1 MGKKV
6 LSLFMAFMMC
16 FSTLPTFLTATASA
30 EEETAEYAATAE
42 NGVKNINDGVNV
54 VNGYDSENSSYS
66 YIYYGTRNGDGIK
79 WRVLD
84 NETLDG
90 NEGLFL
96 LMENPIKNVE
106 FISYCT
112 LGKLDSSRNN
122 CWSCLDN
129 MRHNWWENSTA
140 RVWCRAF
147 TEQISPD
154 TTLGFTTN
162 QRSLGNTLYNNNK
175 ASYDQN
181 YSAFSDMEREKILAT
196 TKADK
201 NFKGDHL
208 YYGRDL
214 NGEKVFFL
222 SADEASDAKY
232 GFDTDAN
239 RTSNTTWMTRSAAW
253 EDCVY
258 SSDLESQYGDGK
270 GVNDAGI
277 GAIYGDGYLSAVPIY
292 SAILDKVLGGAI
304 KETYSFNPI
313 STWSARPAMNISYDS
328 IVFASAPDAACE
340 KTFDLTNSYS
350 GNEWKL
356 TLGTG
361 DSFNADLSTNILS
374 NDGIAVTH
382 TALNGIGNTDYNT
395 VTAELKNTAGET
407 VAYGALNTADA
418 SAGKSTLPL
427 PSGLA
432 DGTYTLTLRA
442 EQWNG
447 KNMTNYASQAY
458 DAGTIYV
465 GRNNSHNGQ
474 SFKPIVNEFDF
485 AAMTADDYGFLIDN
499 ITVNPNT
506 IYSGHLCL
514 NGYTVNGDMQV
525 RNFALY
531 DDDGKSGLLDGSL
544 TLTDGTLTLYGGTVN
559 TGINLNKGTLALF
572 GGVVGENNN
581 GCSVV
586 AESDTTVTFPGNTT
600 FNGTT
605 AGVYLKN
612 GAYVSAAGIVHPAR
626 PYIVGLESGT
636 GSFCTDWNEN
646 TDFTQYFSG
655 ANGHSVERQG
665 TTLSLI
671 ESSHLVP
678 EHPVC
683 GVRCNHKD
691 SHPIISDWQVFNAS
705 ETSLADGNY
714 ILNSNITLEHN
725 IEITGNVNVCLNGY
739 VVTLKDK
746 DVSFVVADG
755 GTLSISD
762 CSANQTGRINGENA
776 SGRSQSDSGA
786 VTVNK
791 KGTFKLYT
799 GNINDLSCAVAVKG
813 TFYMYG
819 GTVLN
824 SDCGIY
830 NTYTGKFNM
839 YGGTVSAC
847 TYGVTA
853 KNSVDLHNGSL
864 IENCRYGLFGTSIKS
879 NLSGTIRGCDVGIS
893 AGTLNDGAVVEN
905 CKIGADGYIIMQP
918 GSTVRNCTQ
927 YGVYAAD
934 LTMNGGTVTGCNV
947 GVYLNPAKK
956 SNGKNLMTVSGAPV
970 INGNTAANVAVYSKV
985 DSKNKPIENVQ
996 AICIGN
1002 DGLTEEAVIPVRVI
1016 TVDGDFESYNA
1027 DGTTSPSYTFS
1038 AVYPNRDYSRY
1049 FQSDVPNFFIV
1060 HTFETNQLAVA
1071 YCNST
1076 KDSVGNPVRT
1086 RIMCLLQYD
1095 ANGGSGS
1102 IDYSKLQDS
1111 EFDKVWYIKA
1121 RNTTNGGGRLIPNP
1135 FTAPSGKTFAGWNT
1149 KADGSGVAYADQD
1162 IFRTCIT
1169 KGFYFLTDPVTLY
1182 AQWTDADGITVTFD
1196 ANGGVCETGE
1206 KKVKY
1211 AQSYGELP
1219 TPTRDGYAF
1228 TGWYTDKSNGNKVSE
1243 RTMVSSI
1250 FNHTL
1255 YAYWTMNTYTVSFN
1269 ANGGS
1274 GEMANVSVTS
1284 GGYTL
1289 PECTFTPPA
1298 GKKFKAWSVSGTEYA
1313 AGNTINISANTTVTA
1328 VWANLEKTTVTINE
1342 TVQTNEYDGIVKDF
1356 AIKDANVTDG
1366 FTVKYQ
1372 KDGNDVVLPTDAGDY
1387 DVVIERAE
1395 DGTYKEYK
1403 KTITGGLKIT
1413 KKDITGATVGVF
1425 EEMTYNGTAQT
1436 PTASVTVDGLTVTG
1450 EWSKV
1455 TNVAD
1460 KTTFTAN
1467 GNFKGT
1473 IADQITGMEK
1483 AYSNFAIAP
1492 NAIRL
1497 TYNKNAQVLI
1507 TAAEADGGIVKYSI
1521 DDQKT
1526 WSEELPK
1533 AINAGK
1539 YVVCFKIFGDDN
1551 HKDSEVQFCNASVA
1565 KAVVSVP
1572 TVDGKIYN
1580 GTQQTAKIA
1589 DTEYYTVTQNGGGIN
1604 TGKYNV
1610 KLALKDGANYY
1621 WDGNAENVSEIN
1633 LDFYITKANNEWTTA
1648 PSITDRTYGESASA
1662 PVYLAKFG
1670 NVKVEYKKTNEDDSA
1685 YTTDVPKNA
1694 GNYNAKFTV
1703 DATDDFGGLLEV
1715 KEFNI
1720 AKANVI
1726 FTEPTAQ
1733 QDLVYS
1739 GTAQALT
1746 IGGSAEGG
1754 EILYSTA
1761 ENGDYSADVIK
1772 GTNAGSYEVWY
1783 KVAGDSNHN
1792 DIAPQKIDVS
1802 IAKAV
1807 VSVPTIDGKIY
1818 NGTQQTAKIADTE
1831 YYTVTQNGGGINTG
1845 KYNVKLALKDGANY
1859 YWDGNAENVSEINLD
1874 FYITKANN
1882 EWTTAPSIT
1891 DRTYGESASA
1901 PVYLAKFGNVK
1912 VEYKKTNE
1920 DDSAYTTDV
1929 PKNAGNYNAKF
1940 TVDATDDF
1948 GGLLEVKEFNI
1959 AKANVTFTEP
1969 TAQQDLVYNGTAQ
1982 ALTLGGSAE
1991 GGETLYAT
1999 AENGDYSAD
2008 VIKGTNAGSYEVWY
2022 KVAGDSNHNDIA
2034 SQKINVSIAKA
2045 TQSAPVQPTAV
2056 GETIKGKADGKI
2068 IGVSTDM
2075 EYKADG
2081 ASEYTAVTENE
2092 ILNLTAGIYKVRYKE
2107 NDNYLA
2113 GGDKTIEIV
2122 AGEMI
2127 TVTFDSDGGSDI
2139 DSETCEYN
2147 QTIASP
2153 KDEPVKDGY
2162 EFVGWFADVELTN
2175 EWNFDTTLTE
2185 NKTLYAKWVRGTVS
2199 DNEGDVDL
2207 VAADGLNDIAK
2218 SEKADISLVVR
2229 VQETADSS
2237 ESQTAIKNIEN
2248 APKNFEFYDIT
2259 LKKSAGET
2267 ITEASSVIEIKLPY
2281 DFARKRNIKI
2291 YRYHN
2296 GNAVELTQL
2305 ENRNTVK
2312 PFTDGTCFVDTQNG
2326 YIYIYSS
2333 KFSIYSVAYD
2343 KMSSSSSVSGSSST
2357 NYYTVTFET
2366 NGAGFVKGQTVVK
2379 NGTANE
2385 PNEPA
2390 KDGYTF
2396 GGWYL
2401 SNDFTDE
2408 YDFAEKVTQN
2418 ITLYAKWIENK
2429 DTTDDGKDKPNDT
2442 DTHNCPSKEF
2452 DDLDINMWY
2461 HTDTDYV
2468 LLNGLMNG
2476 VEEKTFAPSEN
2487 LTRAMLVTVLYR
2499 NENNG
2504 AEPDGMPFMDVKK
2517 GSYYEKAVLWAQQ
2530 NGIVNGIS
2538 QTEFA
2543 PDMSITREQIAAIL
2557 YRYAQFKGIDV
2568 SGADSANI
2576 QSYSD
2581 FNTISEY
2588 AVKPLSWAADT
2599 GLIKGRS
2606 DTTLNPKDNAT
2617 RAEIAAVLHR
2627 FLNN

>member
-1694 GNYNAKFTV
+1694 GNYNARFTV

-1754 EILYSTA
+1754 EILYS
-1761 ENGDYSADVIK
+1761 
-1772 GTNAGSYEVWY
+1772 
-1783 KVAGDSNHN
+1783 
-1792 DIAPQKIDVS
+1792 
-1802 IAKAV
+1802 
-1807 VSVPTIDGKIY
+1807 
-1818 NGTQQTAKIADTE
+1818 
-1831 YYTVTQNGGGINTG
+1831 
-1845 KYNVKLALKDGANY
+1845 
-1859 YWDGNAENVSEINLD
+1859 
-1874 FYITKANN
+1874 
-1882 EWTTAPSIT
+1882 
-1891 DRTYGESASA
+1891 
-1901 PVYLAKFGNVK
+1901 
-1912 VEYKKTNE
+1912 
-1920 DDSAYTTDV
+1920 
-1929 PKNAGNYNAKF
+1929 
-1940 TVDATDDF
+1940 
-1948 GGLLEVKEFNI
+1948 
-1959 AKANVTFTEP
+1959 
-1969 TAQQDLVYNGTAQ
+1969 
-1982 ALTLGGSAE
+1982 
-1991 GGETLYAT
+1991 T

>member
-6 LSLFMAFMMC
+6 LSLFMAFMLC

-42 NGVKNINDGVNV
+42 NGVKNINDGVNA

-122 CWSCLDN
+122 CWRCLNN

-162 QRSLGNTLYNNNK
+162 QRSLGNTLYNSNK

-201 NFKGDHL
+201 NFKGNHL

-232 GFDTDAN
+232 GFDTDVN

-277 GAIYGDGYLSAVPIY
+277 GAIYGDGYLSDVPIY
-292 SAILDKVLGGAI
+292 SAILDKVLGGAV

-328 IVFASAPDAACE
+328 VVYASAPDAACE

-525 RNFALY
+525 RDFALY

-600 FNGTT
+600 LNGTT

-725 IEITGNVNVCLNGY
+725 IAITGNVNICLNGY

-746 DVSFVVADG
+746 DVSFVVEKG

-791 KGTFKLYT
+791 NGTFKLYT
-799 GNINDLSCAVAVKG
+799 GSINDSSCAVAVKG
-813 TFYMYG
+813 TFDMYG
-819 GTVLN
+819 GTVVN

-839 YGGTVSAC
+839 YGGAVKTC

-853 KNSVDLHNGSL
+853 KNPVDLHNGSL
-864 IENCRYGLFGTSIKS
+864 IEDCSYGLFGTSIKS
-879 NLSGTIRGCDVGIS
+879 NVSGTIRGCGVGLS
-893 AGTLNDGAVVEN
+893 AGTLNDDAVVEN
-905 CKIGADGYIIMQP
+905 CETGADGYIIMQP
-918 GSTVRNCTQ
+918 GGTVRNCTK

-985 DSKNKPIENVQ
+985 DSKNKPVENVQ
-996 AICIGN
+996 AICVGN
-1002 DGLTEEAVIPVRVI
+1002 DGLTEEAVIPIRVI

-1060 HTFETNQLAVA
+1060 HTLETNQLAVA

-1196 ANGGVCETGE
+1196 ANGGVCETGAKRVE
-1206 KKVKY
+1206 Y
-1211 AQSYGELP
+1211 AQNYGELP
-1219 TPTRDGYAF
+1219 IPTRDGYEF
-1228 TGWYTDKSNGNKVSE
+1228 KGWYTDKLNGDKIGE
-1243 RTMVSSI
+1243 RTMVFSTSD
-1250 FNHTL
+1250 HTL
-1255 YAYWTMNTYTVSFN
+1255 YAHWVMSTYTVSFN

-1328 VWANLEKTTVTINE
+1328 VWVNLEKTAVTINE
-1342 TVQTNEYDGIVKDF
+1342 LAQTNEYDGLVKSF
-1356 AIKDANVTDG
+1356 AITDANVTDG

-1387 DVVIERAE
+1387 DVIIERAE

-1403 KTITGGLKIT
+1403 KTVTGGLKIT

-1460 KTTFTAN
+1460 KTAFIAN

-1473 IADQITGMEK
+1473 IADQITCMEK

-1551 HKDSEVQFCNASVA
+1551 HKDSAVQFCNASVA

-1648 PSITDRTYGESASA
+1648 PSITDRTYGESESA

-1720 AKANVI
+1720 AKANVK
-1726 FTEPTAQ
+1726 FTEPIAQ
-1733 QDLVYS
+1733 ENLVYNGS
-1739 GTAQALT
+1739 AQALT
-1746 IGGSAEGG
+1746 IGGSAEGGEILYAAAENGDYSANDITGTNAGDYEVWYKVSGDSNHNDTAPEKINVSIAKANVTVTEPIAQENLVYNGSAQALTTGGSAEGG

-1761 ENGDYSADVIK
+1761 ENGDYSANVIT

-1783 KVAGDSNHN
+1783 KVSGDSNHN
-1792 DIAPQKIDVS
+1792 D
-1802 IAKAV
+1802 
-1807 VSVPTIDGKIY
+1807 
-1818 NGTQQTAKIADTE
+1818 
-1831 YYTVTQNGGGINTG
+1831 
-1845 KYNVKLALKDGANY
+1845 
-1859 YWDGNAENVSEINLD
+1859 
-1874 FYITKANN
+1874 
-1882 EWTTAPSIT
+1882 TAP
-1891 DRTYGESASA
+1891 
-1901 PVYLAKFGNVK
+1901 K
-1912 VEYKKTNE
+1912 
-1920 DDSAYTTDV
+1920 
-1929 PKNAGNYNAKF
+1929 
-1940 TVDATDDF
+1940 
-1948 GGLLEVKEFNI
+1948 
-1959 AKANVTFTEP
+1959 
-1969 TAQQDLVYNGTAQ
+1969 
-1982 ALTLGGSAE
+1982 
-1991 GGETLYAT
+1991 
-1999 AENGDYSAD
+1999 
-2008 VIKGTNAGSYEVWY
+2008 
-2022 KVAGDSNHNDIA
+2022 
-2034 SQKINVSIAKA
+2034 KINVSIAKA

-2075 EYKADG
+2075 EYKADS

-2092 ILNLTAGIYKVRYKE
+2092 ILNLTAGTYKIRYKE

-2113 GGDKTIEIV
+2113 GGDKKIEVI

-2127 TVTFDSDGGSDI
+2127 TVTFDTDGGSDI
-2139 DSETCEYN
+2139 DTETCEYN

-2153 KDEPVKDGY
+2153 KGEPVKDGY
-2162 EFVGWFADVELTN
+2162 EFAGWFADGGLAD

-2207 VAADGLNDIAK
+2207 VVADGLNDIAK
-2218 SEKADISLVVR
+2218 KEKTDVLLAVK
-2229 VQETADSS
+2229 VQEETDGS
-2237 ESQTAIKNIEN
+2237 ESQTTIKNIEN
-2248 APKNFEFYDIT
+2248 APKNFGFYDIT
-2259 LKKSAGET
+2259 LKKSTGGT
-2267 ITEASSVIEIKLPY
+2267 ISDASSVIEIKLPY
-2281 DFARKRNIKI
+2281 DFARKRNIKV

-2296 GNAVELTQL
+2296 GNAAELAQL

-2366 NGAGFVKGQTVVK
+2366 NGAGSVKSQNVAKDGAAK
-2379 NGTANE
+2379 E
-2385 PNEPA
+2385 PNEPK

>member
-1694 GNYNAKFTV
+1694 GNYNA
-1703 DATDDFGGLLEV
+1703 
-1715 KEFNI
+1715 
-1720 AKANVI
+1720 
-1726 FTEPTAQ
+1726 
-1733 QDLVYS
+1733 
-1739 GTAQALT
+1739 
-1746 IGGSAEGG
+1746 
-1754 EILYSTA
+1754 
-1761 ENGDYSADVIK
+1761 
-1772 GTNAGSYEVWY
+1772 
-1783 KVAGDSNHN
+1783 
-1792 DIAPQKIDVS
+1792 
-1802 IAKAV
+1802 
-1807 VSVPTIDGKIY
+1807 
-1818 NGTQQTAKIADTE
+1818 
-1831 YYTVTQNGGGINTG
+1831 
-1845 KYNVKLALKDGANY
+1845 
-1859 YWDGNAENVSEINLD
+1859 
-1874 FYITKANN
+1874 
-1882 EWTTAPSIT
+1882 
-1891 DRTYGESASA
+1891 R
-1901 PVYLAKFGNVK
+1901 
-1912 VEYKKTNE
+1912 
-1920 DDSAYTTDV
+1920 
-1929 PKNAGNYNAKF
+1929 F

-1969 TAQQDLVYNGTAQ
+1969 TAQQDLVYSGTAQ
-1982 ALTLGGSAE
+1982 ALTIGGSAE
-1991 GGETLYAT
+1991 GGEILYST